1 MFLDLQKFFN
11 KVVKD
16 KPAKDDFASEDE
28 VVARQY
34 ITQQLDSSESRKWND
49 ASRGRKFKG
58 YPGKCTRLLAWNRR
72 LKKLSYLTMQNKLM
86 LAL

>member
-16 KPAKDDFASEDE
+16 KSTEDDFASKDE

-58 YPGKCTRLLAWNRR
+58 YPGKCIRLFAWNRR
-72 LKKLSYLTMQNKLM
+72 YKKLSYLMMQNRLM

>member
-16 KPAKDDFASEDE
+16 KPTKDDFASKDE

-58 YPGKCTRLLAWNRR
+58 YPGKCTRLLA
-72 LKKLSYLTMQNKLM
+72 LEQKIKETFLLDDAK
-86 LAL
+86 